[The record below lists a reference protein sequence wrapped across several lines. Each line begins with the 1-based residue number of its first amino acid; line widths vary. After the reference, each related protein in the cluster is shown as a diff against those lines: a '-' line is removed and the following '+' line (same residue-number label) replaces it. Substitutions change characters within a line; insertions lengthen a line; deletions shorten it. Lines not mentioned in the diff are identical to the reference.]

1 MSAEFRTWWAAGRAL
16 RPGTVSGVAP
26 GLTVP
31 REPGG
36 RLGFGVCRQC
46 GVPSACG
53 CSKPHSAPLK
63 PSFRVRLLTPSHREK
78 LRLRQVVQL
87 GLAQDVGLGGH
98 TPPPAPW
105 FLYSTVLQ
113 PTASPEVDW
122 PETHLFLSSSFC
134 LFLTI
139 FFLKHDILIE
149 MFTKH

>member
-1 MSAEFRTWWAAGRAL
+1 MVGSWQGPAPWDCVRGRSRAHRAQGTWGQAG
-16 RPGTVSGVAP
+16 VWGVQAVWGP
-26 GLTVP
+26 LCLWVQQTT
-31 REPGG
+31 
-36 RLGFGVCRQC
+36 LL
-46 GVPSACG
+46 
-53 CSKPHSAPLK
+53 APLK